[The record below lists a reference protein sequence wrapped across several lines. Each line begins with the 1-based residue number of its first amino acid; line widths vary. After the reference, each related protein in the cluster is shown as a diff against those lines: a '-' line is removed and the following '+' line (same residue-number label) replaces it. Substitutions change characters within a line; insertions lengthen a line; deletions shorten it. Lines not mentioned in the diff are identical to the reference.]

1 MVVGGGRRLINFFV
15 VVALRWRGGG
25 GEISEK
31 SRAAKCVGGC
41 LGGCGC
47 GGSDWIPGGEVG
59 KKELPALS
67 LARPRQAGD
76 LFLSLLSV
84 SLSLSCSSFSPRK
97 SGPSLR
103 QVIVD
108 LPPHTGELPPWL
120 KLSLVGV
127 SPLAVV
133 AGRGLSWKRTAVEL
147 ERSHYTQS
155 CLLSFERH

>member
-1 MVVGGGRRLINFFV
+1 MRR
-15 VVALRWRGGG
+15 AGLRSVWGAVWG
-25 GEISEK
+25 
-31 SRAAKCVGGC
+31 AV
-41 LGGCGC
+41 
-47 GGSDWIPGGEVG
+47 DVGEVIG
-59 KKELPALS
+59 SQAERWEKKELPALS

-120 KLSLVGV
+120 KLSLVRV